1 MTAVRLLCRM
11 TGVSTWAIDSAFRQK
26 DGSFKNTTLV
36 SQVGEF
42 VYVRTQALMVAQ
54 WTRAR

>member
-1 MTAVRLLCRM
+1 M